1 MQRLKSGPDDNLNVR
16 SAPTLPKELEKAF
29 AQTKDQLLT
38 LRD

>member
-1 MQRLKSGPDDNLNVR
+1 MQRLKSGPDDKNVR

>member
-1 MQRLKSGPDDNLNVR
+1 MQRLKSGPADKNVR
-16 SAPTLPKELEKAF
+16 SAPTLLKELEKAF